1 LGESYEALTG
11 ATAWDVDAGSPEPP
25 AVPEVM
31 HSEDELPPPPA
42 RIVEALLFVG
52 GEPLTATRTCEI
64 VRGLTP
70 GQFTEIIAALNAEYR
85 RQGRPYA
92 VLAQEHGYV
101 LTLRPRFRGVVDKL
115 YGGIREARLSPAA
128 IDVLA
133 LLAYRQPATK
143 AEIDALRGAESGPLL
158 RQLVRRGLA
167 AVLQRGEAG
176 RKEVT
181 YGTTHRFLELFGLS
195 SLDDLPRTQDLQQI

>member
-1 LGESYEALTG
+1 MNPEPSDSLTPDQLGESYEALTG

-70 GQFTEIIAALNAEYR
+70 GQFTEIIATLNAEYR
-85 RQGRPYA
+85 RQARPYA
-92 VLAQEHGYV
+92 VVAQGQGYV

-115 YGGIREARLSPAA
+115 YGGIREARLSPSA
-128 IDVLA
+128 IDV
-133 LLAYRQPATK
+133 Q
-143 AEIDALRGAESGPLL
+143 
-158 RQLVRRGLA
+158 
-167 AVLQRGEAG
+167 
-176 RKEVT
+176 
-181 YGTTHRFLELFGLS
+181 
-195 SLDDLPRTQDLQQI
+195 PRTWQRTLPKPHVRLSNLSKSGSPCLHTSSV